1 MIKYDVKKQII
12 DYKLANL
19 DKLEIDF
26 KHTYNEVEINKEKL
40 IEYRIL
46 TKNGLCVK
54 AQLFENIN
62 QLYLYL
68 QGYLEALN
76 SKINLYALAY
86 KEKIRNGGE

>member
-1 MIKYDVKKQII
+1 MFQYNIKRQVI
-12 DYKLANL
+12 DYKLTNL
-19 DKLEIDF
+19 DQLETDF

-40 IEYRIL
+40 IEYKVL

-54 AQLFENIN
+54 VQLFENIN

-76 SKINLYALAY
+76 NKINLYTY
-86 KEKIRNGGE
+86 TNK

>member
-1 MIKYDVKKQII
+1 MFQYDVKKQVI

-19 DKLEIDF
+19 DQLEADF
-26 KHTYNEVEINKEKL
+26 KHAYNYIEINKEKL

-54 AQLFENIN
+54 TQLFEDLN

-76 SKINLYALAY
+76 SKINLYAY
-86 KEKIRNGGE
+86 TNH

>member
-1 MIKYDVKKQII
+1 MFQYDIKKQVI

-19 DKLEIDF
+19 DQLEADF
-26 KHTYNEVEINKEKL
+26 KHTYNYIEINKEKL
-40 IEYRIL
+40 IAYRIL

-54 AQLFENIN
+54 TQLFEDLN

-76 SKINLYALAY
+76 SKINLYAY
-86 KEKIRNGGE
+86 TNH

>member
-1 MIKYDVKKQII
+1 MFQYDVKKQVI

-19 DKLEIDF
+19 DQLEADF
-26 KHTYNEVEINKEKL
+26 KHTYNYIEINKEKL

-46 TKNGLCVK
+46 TKNGLCIK
-54 AQLFENIN
+54 TQLFEDLN

-76 SKINLYALAY
+76 NKINLYAY
-86 KEKIRNGGE
+86 TNH

>member
-1 MIKYDVKKQII
+1 MFQYDIKKQVI

-19 DKLEIDF
+19 DQLEADF
-26 KHTYNEVEINKEKL
+26 KHTYNYIEINKEKL

-54 AQLFENIN
+54 TQLFEDLN

-76 SKINLYALAY
+76 SKINLYAY
-86 KEKIRNGGE
+86 TNH

>member
-1 MIKYDVKKQII
+1 MFQYDIKKQVI

-19 DKLEIDF
+19 DQLEAGF
-26 KHTYNEVEINKEKL
+26 KHTYNYIEINKEKL

-54 AQLFENIN
+54 TQLFEDLN

-76 SKINLYALAY
+76 SKINLYAY
-86 KEKIRNGGE
+86 TNH

>member
-1 MIKYDVKKQII
+1 MFQYDVKKQVI

-19 DKLEIDF
+19 DQLEADF
-26 KHTYNEVEINKEKL
+26 KHTYNYIEINKEKL

-46 TKNGLCVK
+46 TKNGLCIK
-54 AQLFENIN
+54 TQLFEDLN

-76 SKINLYALAY
+76 SKINLYAY
-86 KEKIRNGGE
+86 TNH

>member
-1 MIKYDVKKQII
+1 MFQYDIKEQVI

-19 DKLEIDF
+19 DQLEADF
-26 KHTYNEVEINKEKL
+26 KHTYNYIEINKEKL

-54 AQLFENIN
+54 TQLFEDLN

-76 SKINLYALAY
+76 SKINLYAY
-86 KEKIRNGGE
+86 TNY

>member
-1 MIKYDVKKQII
+1 MFQYNIKRQVI

-19 DKLEIDF
+19 DQLETDF
-26 KHTYNEVEINKEKL
+26 KHTYNEVEINKERL
-40 IEYRIL
+40 IEYKIL

-76 SKINLYALAY
+76 NKINLYTY
-86 KEKIRNGGE
+86 INK

>member
-1 MIKYDVKKQII
+1 MFQYDIKKQVI

-19 DKLEIDF
+19 DQLEADF
-26 KHTYNEVEINKEKL
+26 KHTYNYIEINKEKL

-54 AQLFENIN
+54 TQLFEDLN

-76 SKINLYALAY
+76 STINLYAY
-86 KEKIRNGGE
+86 TNH

>member
-1 MIKYDVKKQII
+1 MFQYDIKKQVI

-19 DKLEIDF
+19 DQLEADF
-26 KHTYNEVEINKEKL
+26 KHTYNYIEINKEKL

-54 AQLFENIN
+54 IQLFEDLN

-76 SKINLYALAY
+76 SKINLYAY
-86 KEKIRNGGE
+86 TNH

>member
-1 MIKYDVKKQII
+1 MFQYDVKKQVI

-19 DKLEIDF
+19 DQLEADF
-26 KHTYNEVEINKEKL
+26 KHTYNYIEINKEKL
-40 IEYRIL
+40 IEYRVL

-54 AQLFENIN
+54 TQLFEDLN

-76 SKINLYALAY
+76 SKINLYAY
-86 KEKIRNGGE
+86 TNH

>member
-1 MIKYDVKKQII
+1 MFQYDVKKQVI

-19 DKLEIDF
+19 DQLEADF
-26 KHTYNEVEINKEKL
+26 KHTYNYIEINKEQL

-46 TKNGLCVK
+46 TKNGLCIK
-54 AQLFENIN
+54 TQLFEDLN

-76 SKINLYALAY
+76 SKINLYAY
-86 KEKIRNGGE
+86 INH